1 MGTIIQ
7 YLPYAIVAVVG
18 GTAFITFYLS
28 YVVYE
33 HVTYMLPYIS
43 DTGTFP
49 PESCIFAQSLN
60 IAAILIFYAVYL
72 KYLQVQEIFHKHH
85 IEDKYNV
92 NQIACFFGYVAGS
105 GMSLVGNFQETS
117 TFVFHWVAAIMTF
130 GGATI
135 YTVLQSYLYIKISPV
150 IGQRKT
156 TMVRIILSVIAM
168 ISFIVCTV
176 GAFVAYGQFKGDH
189 LTKWKEEDG
198 GYRAHQMSTHAEWV
212 CATCILVFISLL
224 RKEFKGI
231 VVRPITII
239 FDEHKHADNSVN
251 NL

>member
-7 YLPYAIVAVVG
+7 YLPYAIVALVG
-18 GTAFITFYLS
+18 GTALITFYLS
-28 YVVYE
+28 YIVYE
-33 HVTYMLPYIS
+33 HVTYLLPYIS

-49 PESCIFAQSLN
+49 PESCIFGQSLN
-60 IAAILIFYAVYL
+60 IASILIFFAMYL

-92 NQIACFFGYVAGS
+92 NRIACFFGYVAGS
-105 GMSLVGNFQETS
+105 GMNLVANFQETS
-117 TFVFHWVAAIMTF
+117 IFVFHWVAAIMTF
-130 GGATI
+130 GGATV
-135 YTVLQSYLYIKISPV
+135 YMDLQSYLYIKISPV

-156 TMVRIILSVIAM
+156 TMVRIIIAVIGVV
-168 ISFIVCTV
+168 SFIVCVTC
-176 GAFVAYGQFKGDH
+176 AFIAYGQYEGEH
-189 LTKWKEEDG
+189 VTKWKAEDG
-198 GYRAHQMSTHAEWV
+198 GYRAHQISTHAEWL
-212 CATCILVFISLL
+212 CATCTMVFISLL

-231 VVRPITII
+231 VVRPLTII